1 MALAQKLPDQLGG
14 LLRVRLPIRLSLGP
28 SGPCHK
34 EQLGIRTNRL
44 LVGGRGLGARD
55 GRTLAATRQIH
66 GHRFNCDCAC
76 LALPWRMAGGL
87 IPRRECVLTGDEGSL
102 LSNGEVL
109 SFGRRGDSALTP
121 VDIPAHERG
130 AWRVEQDF
138 VDAIRGLA
146 PVRPTTFADGVRY
159 IAFTKAAADS
169 LASGRLHPVEEL
181 SE

>member
-1 MALAQKLPDQLGG
+1 
-14 LLRVRLPIRLSLGP
+14 
-28 SGPCHK
+28 
-34 EQLGIRTNRL
+34 
-44 LVGGRGLGARD
+44 
-55 GRTLAATRQIH
+55 
-66 GHRFNCDCAC
+66 
-76 LALPWRMAGGL
+76 MAGGL

-130 AWRVEQDF
+130 AWGVEQDF